1 MNIRKDAKM
10 TDVVPVLNNH
20 SQQVGEQVYNIG
32 REQTRA
38 QYVNATASMEGS
50 SSQLPAESA
59 GVHDQIRRK
68 EREEEDQRFAQD
80 RADDILNRDKKRKN
94 QTLSSQ
100 TRVKSDQRDFFQKL
114 ISNDPGLEI
123 HQKTR
128 KKFPG

>member
-10 TDVVPVLNNH
+10 TDVVPILNNH
-20 SQQVGEQVYNIG
+20 SQRVGEQVYNIG

-38 QYVNATASMEGS
+38 QYVNATAAMEGS
-50 SSQLPAESA
+50 SSQLPAVSA
-59 GVHDQIRRK
+59 GVNDQIRRR

-80 RADDILNRDKKRKN
+80 RADDILNRDKQRKN